1 MYQYN
6 PKLHVKIWLSN
17 NPNVF
22 MNLENQIRLIEMR
35 EKNPDDTIHLVYE
48 STLLTQT
55 SINALREF
63 CREHRIVFIDAN
75 AIHSSLQSYNE
86 KKLYE
91 FYKDEICN
99 LKAGGNL
106 AVASD
111 ILRWLSPIFK
121 KGTYTDFDFPVD
133 TSHLPKLI
141 PTEMPIL
148 LNIGSLKIR
157 SKEFILANNDFVA
170 IVDAIAA
177 AKDIERVQSGLIARL
192 SHYDTD
198 FIERTETELSK
209 DSFINR
215 YLLKFM
221 KNRSESLYIAKSKEI
236 IPPDTSNS
244 SLNIR
249 KYINEVMTDK
259 NKFLDFNKVYPQET
273 HMEVIKRLRNDL
285 HAQLNLVKYLFFN
298 KEYSLIKRILEKK
311 DDKFLSYLMQKER
324 DLYLKSIVV
333 CTTGPIQISN
343 ALFDGYVVSADKFIK
358 DIQPHSF
365 NHYGLQ
371 NAFCSQNSI
380 PLHENVLGML
390 KFLGVDEGE
399 LNDSSWLDSG
409 KKLQTSRTKLL
420 VARQKELA
428 LSLPTTFSIIRSDVE
443 EYIQKV
449 TPIPSPS
456 VSREKNYPKIADLKL
471 ILSCFNKKNEFNILQ
486 FKKILINIQEHKQ
499 DEYTQ
504 KLVEEL
510 EKLSHDAV
518 IFSLAKNKKI
528 KLALPDYRLPQSSPP
543 HLRKK
548 IKGISQYMHNLITW
562 PK

>member
-35 EKNPDDTIHLVYE
+35 EKNPNDTIHLVYE
-48 STLLTQT
+48 STLLTH
-55 SINALREF
+55 SSVNALREF
-63 CREHRIVFIDAN
+63 CREHHIFYIDAN
-75 AIHSSLQSYNE
+75 TIHSSLQSDDE
-86 KKLYE
+86 KKLYS
-91 FYKDEICN
+91 FYKDEIYN
-99 LKAGGNL
+99 LKTGGNL

-133 TSHLPKLI
+133 TSQLPNLI
-141 PTEMPIL
+141 PTETPIL
-148 LNIGSLKIR
+148 LNIGSLKMGR
-157 SKEFILANNDFVA
+157 KEFILANNDFVA
-170 IVDAIAA
+170 IVDALAA
-177 AKDIERVQSGLIARL
+177 EKSIKRVHGGLIARL
-192 SHYDTD
+192 SYYDTD
-198 FIERTETELSK
+198 FIERTETELNE

-236 IPPDTSNS
+236 TPPDTSNS
-244 SLNIR
+244 SLRIR

-259 NKFLDFNKVYPQET
+259 SKFLDFNKICPQES
-273 HMEVIKRLRNDL
+273 HEEVIKRLRKEL
-285 HAQLNLVKYLFFN
+285 QSQLNFIKYLFFS
-298 KEYSLIKRILEKK
+298 KEYSLTKRILETN
-311 DDKFLSYLMQKER
+311 DDKFLTYLMKKEQ

-343 ALFDGYVVSADKFIK
+343 ALFDGYVVDTDKFIK
-358 DIQPHSF
+358 EIQPHSF

-390 KFLGVDEGE
+390 KFLGVDEGL

-409 KKLQTSRTKLL
+409 KKLQTTRTKLL
-420 VARQKELA
+420 TARQKELA
-428 LSLPTTFSIIRSDVE
+428 LSLPTAFSMIKSDLE
-443 EYIQKV
+443 ECIQKIA
-449 TPIPSPS
+449 P
-456 VSREKNYPKIADLKL
+456 VSERSFSRNKNNLKAEDLGL
-471 ILSCFNKKNEFNILQ
+471 ILSCFNQDNEFNILQ
-486 FKKILINIQEHKQ
+486 FKKILHSIHEHKQ
-499 DEYTQ
+499 DEYMQ
-504 KLVEEL
+504 KLIEEL
-510 EKLSHDAV
+510 ERLCHDAI

-528 KLALPDYRLPQSSPP
+528 KLTHPSY
-543 HLRKK
+543 
-548 IKGISQYMHNLITW
+548 
-562 PK
+562 